1 MLGLLYATVFEF
13 LELLKLDLFVLEK
26 ISSLLV

>member
-1 MLGLLYATVFEF
+1 MLGLLYAIGFEF

-26 ISSLLV
+26 VSSLLV